1 MNILTICN
9 ISDKV
14 VCNFL
19 TKWAGD
25 LKIGQ
30 NTGYLAYVLMAKS
43 NLTKTYKMNILTI
56 CNISDKV
63 ICNLLTKWV
72 RDLKIGQNTGY
83 LAHVLMAKSNL
94 TKHTKWTSSQYAI
107 FQIKWYVT
115 S

>member
-19 TKWAGD
+19 TKWARD

-63 ICNLLTKWV
+63 VCNFLTKWA
-72 RDLKIGQNTGY
+72 RDLKIDQNTGY
-83 LAHVLMAKSNL
+83 LAYVLMANQIGL
-94 TKHTKWTSSQYAI
+94 KHTKWTSSQYAI
-107 FQIKWYVT
+107 FQYFR
-115 S
+115 

>member
-1 MNILTICN
+1 MNIPTICN

-19 TKWAGD
+19 TKSAGD

-43 NLTKTYKMNILTI
+43 NLTKHK
-56 CNISDKV
+56 
-63 ICNLLTKWV
+63 
-72 RDLKIGQNTGY
+72 
-83 LAHVLMAKSNL
+83 
-94 TKHTKWTSSQYAI
+94 KWTSPQYAI

>member
-1 MNILTICN
+1 MAKSNLTKTYKINILTICN

-14 VCNFL
+14 VSNFL
-19 TKWAGD
+19 TKWARD

-43 NLTKTYKMNILTI
+43 NLTKTYKINILTI

-63 ICNLLTKWV
+63 VSNFLTKCV

-83 LAHVLMAKSNL
+83 QAYVLMANQIGL
-94 TKHTKWTSSQYAI
+94 KHTK
-107 FQIKWYVT
+107 
-115 S
+115 

>member
-25 LKIGQ
+25 LKIGH

-43 NLTKTYKMNILTI
+43 NLLNI
-56 CNISDKV
+56 
-63 ICNLLTKWV
+63 
-72 RDLKIGQNTGY
+72 QNEQ
-83 LAHVLMAKSNL
+83 
-94 TKHTKWTSSQYAI
+94 SSQYAI

>member
-43 NLTKTYKMNILTI
+43 NLLNIQMNILTI

-63 ICNLLTKWV
+63 VCNFLTKWAE
-72 RDLKIGQNTGY
+72 DPKIGQNTGY
-83 LAHVLMAKSNL
+83 LSYVLMS
-94 TKHTKWTSSQYAI
+94 
-107 FQIKWYVT
+107 
-115 S
+115 

>member
-25 LKIGQ
+25 LKICQ

-43 NLTKTYKMNILTI
+43 NLTKRYKMNILTI

-63 ICNLLTKWV
+63 VSNLLTKRV

-83 LAHVLMAKSNL
+83 LAYVLMAKSNL

-107 FQIKWYVT
+107 FQIK
-115 S
+115 